1 MSDFS
6 SEEWRRLHT
15 NNNEN
20 NKNEQP
26 TKVDPDQT
34 YTHTHR
40 RCNFDGSLNRNDL
53 DAVCECVFFL
63 PNVDM
68 NQ

>member
-1 MSDFS
+1 MFMSDFS

-26 TKVDPDQT
+26 TKVDPDQH
-34 YTHTHR
+34 THTV
-40 RCNFDGSLNRNDL
+40 
-53 DAVCECVFFL
+53 AVISMAHSIEMIWMLCVSVVFFFQ
-63 PNVDM
+63 M
-68 NQ
+68 WI